1 MLEDEENFGD
11 TSIADPEQLLTIYRH
26 YNKK

>member
-11 TSIADPEQLLTIYRH
+11 TSIADPEQLVTIYMH
-26 YNKK
+26 YNMK